1 MLLDVRQLTKSFD
14 GLLALSNVSFTVKKG
29 DVVGLIGPNGSGKST
44 AFNIV
49 AGTFPPTSGQV
60 LLEGKDITGL
70 PAHQVSARGIARSFQ
85 LVRPFLHLTALQNVM
100 AGRMYGHE
108 PVSSTRQAKTEAME
122 ILAFIGLAEKNQ
134 TKAGS
139 LTVMERK
146 WLELGR
152 ALATRPDL
160 VGLEAAQNLLTL
172 QDSLPPVPFAEIEAE
187 IARSFARAPETLFA
201 SIDPVPIGSA
211 SIAQVHRAVTSEGC
225 DVAIKV
231 LRPGIRERFA
241 RDIAT
246 YEWAAAHLEALGG
259 EAERLRPRQ
268 TIANFKRWTNRELDL
283 RREAASAS

>member
-14 GLLALSNVSFTVKKG
+14 GLLALSNVSFTVEKG

-122 ILAFIGLAEKNQ
+122 ILAFIGLAEKHQ

-152 ALATRPDL
+152 ALATRPKLLLLDEFMA
-160 VGLEAAQNLLTL
+160 GLTPTEVNAAMSLIGEFKQQGITVIVVEHIVKAVMNLSNHVVVLNAGTKIAEGSP
-172 QDSLPPVPFAEIEAE
+172 QDVS
-187 IARSFARAPETLFA
+187 R
-201 SIDPVPIGSA
+201 DPHV
-211 SIAQVHRAVTSEGC
+211 
-225 DVAIKV
+225 IKAY
-231 LRPGIRERFA
+231 LGER
-241 RDIAT
+241 
-246 YEWAAAHLEALGG
+246 YAAH
-259 EAERLRPRQ
+259 
-268 TIANFKRWTNRELDL
+268 
-283 RREAASAS
+283 

>member
-1 MLLDVRQLTKSFD
+1 MLLEVRQLTKSFG
-14 GLLALSNVSFTVKKG
+14 GLLALSNVSFTVEKG

-44 AFNIV
+44 AFNIM

-108 PVSSTRQAKTEAME
+108 PVASTHQAKTEAMA

-152 ALATRPDL
+152 ALATRPKLLLLDEFMA
-160 VGLEAAQNLLTL
+160 GLTPTEVNAAMSLIGEFKEQGITVIVVEHIVKAVMNLSNHVIVLNAGTKI
-172 QDSLPPVPFAEIEAE
+172 AEGSPQEVS
-187 IARSFARAPETLFA
+187 R
-201 SIDPVPIGSA
+201 DPHV
-211 SIAQVHRAVTSEGC
+211 
-225 DVAIKV
+225 IKAY
-231 LRPGIRERFA
+231 LGER
-241 RDIAT
+241 
-246 YEWAAAHLEALGG
+246 YAAH
-259 EAERLRPRQ
+259 
-268 TIANFKRWTNRELDL
+268 
-283 RREAASAS
+283 

>member
-134 TKAGS
+134 TKAGN

-146 WLELGR
+146 WLEMGR
-152 ALATRPDL
+152 ALATRPKLLLLDEFMA
-160 VGLEAAQNLLTL
+160 GLTPTEVNAAMSLIGEFKQQGITVIVVEHIVKAVMNLSNHVIVLNAGTKIAEGSP
-172 QDSLPPVPFAEIEAE
+172 QDVSRNPHV
-187 IARSFARAPETLFA
+187 
-201 SIDPVPIGSA
+201 
-211 SIAQVHRAVTSEGC
+211 
-225 DVAIKV
+225 IKAY
-231 LRPGIRERFA
+231 LGER
-241 RDIAT
+241 
-246 YEWAAAHLEALGG
+246 YAAH
-259 EAERLRPRQ
+259 
-268 TIANFKRWTNRELDL
+268 
-283 RREAASAS
+283 

>member
-1 MLLDVRQLTKSFD
+1 MRQLTKSFD

-146 WLELGR
+146 WLEMGR
-152 ALATRPDL
+152 ALATRPKLLLLDEFMA
-160 VGLEAAQNLLTL
+160 GLTPTEVNAAMSLIGEFKQQGITVIVVEHIVKAVMNLSNHVIVLNAGTKIAEGSP
-172 QDSLPPVPFAEIEAE
+172 QDVSRNPHV
-187 IARSFARAPETLFA
+187 
-201 SIDPVPIGSA
+201 
-211 SIAQVHRAVTSEGC
+211 
-225 DVAIKV
+225 IKAY
-231 LRPGIRERFA
+231 LGER
-241 RDIAT
+241 
-246 YEWAAAHLEALGG
+246 YAAH
-259 EAERLRPRQ
+259 
-268 TIANFKRWTNRELDL
+268 
-283 RREAASAS
+283 